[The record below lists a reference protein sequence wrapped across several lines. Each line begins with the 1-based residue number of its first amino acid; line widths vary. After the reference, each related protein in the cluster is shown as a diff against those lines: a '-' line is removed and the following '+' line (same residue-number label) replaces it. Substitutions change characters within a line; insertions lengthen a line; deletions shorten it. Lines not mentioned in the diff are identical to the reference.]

1 MGATIMNAVKISALL
16 VLCICIT
23 LFINKPV
30 PNKTT
35 VSNNIYLKNKK
46 YMSKYQLLNG
56 NSVRY
61 KVIDSKEYQFLLQN
75 AIKEVE
81 IPYFR
86 KSKIHLMK
94 NNACIVKST
103 NNEYAYI
110 PSFIELEQLA
120 IDRESCTGGR
130 HILLNKNPYGKS
142 FPREVDFL
150 INQLKI
156 SLGIDYEEL
165 NVQLL
170 LLVEQKILQK
180 EENVEFMEDYMLN
193 ITALIGELLIK
204 KYNAEWKMTKD
215 ISCNV
220 VTWSPYLEINKK
232 HFDFIGYLYED
243 IGHHNV
249 TTPLT
254 ETYESSIAVIE
265 ANILNKKKWYGF

>member
-103 NNEYAYI
+103 NNEYAYF

-150 INQLKI
+150 INHWLD
-156 SLGIDYEEL
+156 G
-165 NVQLL
+165 
-170 LLVEQKILQK
+170 
-180 EENVEFMEDYMLN
+180 
-193 ITALIGELLIK
+193 
-204 KYNAEWKMTKD
+204 
-215 ISCNV
+215 
-220 VTWSPYLEINKK
+220 
-232 HFDFIGYLYED
+232 
-243 IGHHNV
+243 
-249 TTPLT
+249 
-254 ETYESSIAVIE
+254 
-265 ANILNKKKWYGF
+265 